1 MADFVIGIDLGTTNS
16 AISFAPIETEENARE
31 ILDIPQVVA
40 AGECTALKTLPSFL
54 YIPHEGEFDPAS
66 LDLPWTAPVEG
77 KLPWVVGT
85 FARDHGAR
93 VPGRL
98 VSSAKSWLSFGSADR
113 NGKILPLSAPDD
125 LEKITPVSACSAYLA
140 HLRDAWNTFAAA
152 QGWNAPFDDQE
163 IFITVPASFD
173 TVARDLTI
181 QAARQTGARHLT
193 VIEEPQAAFYAW
205 LAHSGDGWRK
215 SVAVGD
221 LVLVCDIG
229 GGTSDFTLISVGD
242 EGGNLRL
249 DRVAVGDHI
258 LLGGDNMDLALA
270 HAVAATIKGGMEGL
284 DANQRIALVHGCR
297 SAKEQLF
304 ANPGEKK
311 FPITLLGK
319 GSKVIGGSIKTTL
332 DRETLQDVVLNG
344 FFPITAPEEMP
355 ARGRRLGLTEIG
367 LPYAADPGITRHLAQ
382 FLSLHVSLSPGSAI
396 ARPTKILFNG
406 GVFES
411 PLLRDRIVSTLEK
424 WTSEK
429 IPVLPA
435 FDLHLAVA
443 LGAAQYGLARRG
455 KGVRI
460 RGGVNRSYYIGLEI
474 PAPAVPGVPPPIKAL
489 CVVPMGMEEGTQAD
503 VPTPDL
509 GLYIGEEAEFRFLA
523 STTRRD
529 DQPGSVID
537 RWSDDELVELPS
549 LKTMLE
555 AQSPDQAGMAVP
567 VRIVSKVT
575 ELGTIEL
582 SCHSRS
588 GEESWNLEYN
598 VRNVESG
605 K

>member
-1 MADFVIGIDLGTTNS
+1 MAKFVIGIDLGTTNS
-16 AISFAPIETEENARE
+16 AISFAPLDSEENARE
-31 ILDIPQVVA
+31 ILDIPQVIA
-40 AGECTALKTLPSFL
+40 AGECKTLKTLPSFL

-77 KLPWVVGT
+77 KLPWVVGS

-98 VSSAKSWLSFGSADR
+98 VSSAKSWLSFGSVDR
-113 NGKILPLSAPDD
+113 NANILPLAAPDD
-125 LEKITPVSACSAYLA
+125 LAKISPVAACAAYLA
-140 HLRDAWNTFAAA
+140 HLRDAWNAYAAA
-152 QGWNAPFDDQE
+152 QGWDAAFDDQE

-181 QAARQTGARHLT
+181 QAARQTGASHLT
-193 VIEEPQAAFYAW
+193 VLEEPQAAFYAW
-205 LAHSGDGWRK
+205 LAHAGDAWRK
-215 SVAVGD
+215 SVSVGD

-229 GGTSDFTLISVGD
+229 GGTSDFTLISVGQ

-270 HAVAATIKGGMEGL
+270 HAVSATIKGGMEGL

-297 SAKEQLF
+297 AAKEHLF
-304 ANPGEKK
+304 ANTGDKK

-319 GSKVIGGSIKTTL
+319 GSKVIGGSIKTSL
-332 DRETLQDVVLNG
+332 DQETLQEVVLNG
-344 FFPITAPEEMP
+344 FFPISSPDEMP

-367 LPYAADPGITRHLAQ
+367 LPYAADPAITRHLAQ
-382 FLSLHVSLSPGSAI
+382 FLSRHASLSPGSAI

-411 PLLRDRIVSTLEK
+411 PLLQDRIVSTLEK
-424 WTSEK
+424 WTGEK

-443 LGAAQYGLARRG
+443 LGAAQYGLARQG

-460 RGGVNRSYYIGLEI
+460 RGGVNRAYYIGLEI
-474 PAPAVPGVPPPIKAL
+474 PTPAVPGVLPPIKAL

-523 STTRRD
+523 SSSRRD
-529 DQPGSVID
+529 DQPGAVID

-555 AQSPDQAGMAVP
+555 AQSPDQAGLAVP

-588 GEESWNLEYN
+588 GDESWNLEYN
-598 VRNVESG
+598 VRNVESR